1 MPAKKKTI
9 TEAKPADTAA
19 SPATEEAIGSE
30 DRHLMISEAA
40 YFRALERGFEGGNP
54 EEDWYA
60 AEADIR
66 RVFRAM

>member
-1 MPAKKKTI
+1 
-9 TEAKPADTAA
+9 
-19 SPATEEAIGSE
+19 
-30 DRHLMISEAA
+30 MISEAA

>member
-1 MPAKKKTI
+1 MPAKKKTV

-19 SPATEEAIGSE
+19 SPASEAIGSE

-66 RVFRAM
+66 RVLRAM